1 MTMGQVSCHSSTSI
15 DKHARTSGYKSDMSC
30 TKKQSC
36 QSRFGE
42 RRLHFW
48 QLVLKRV
55 VRRRLAS
62 GPATRRDEQTPPR
75 LTGPLR

>member
-1 MTMGQVSCHSSTSI
+1 MSSSERSAWPTDPSGVVSASPFS
-15 DKHARTSGYKSDMSC
+15 
-30 TKKQSC
+30 
-36 QSRFGE
+36 
-42 RRLHFW
+42 RRLKTELLAEKKDKNFSKRKT
-48 QLVLKRV
+48 VLKRV